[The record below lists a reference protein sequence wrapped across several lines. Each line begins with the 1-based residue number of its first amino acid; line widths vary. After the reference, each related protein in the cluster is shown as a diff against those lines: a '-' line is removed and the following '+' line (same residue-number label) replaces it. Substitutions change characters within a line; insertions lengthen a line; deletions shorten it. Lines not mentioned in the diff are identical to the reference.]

1 MLKMFRRF
9 FWLVLGFVLGLS
21 SSWAFSRRVRRVA
34 QRYVPAEV
42 ADRWSGTMRAAVMVE
57 PETTLRSSRFP
68 LTRTLTWVPPTS
80 ITRIWGLDFVIPAKR
95 PPPAPRSDTAP
106 D

>member
-9 FWLVLGFVLGLS
+9 FWLVLGFVLGAG

-42 ADRWSGTMRAAVMVE
+42 ADRWSGTMRAAVTEGRDAMRARE
-57 PETTLRSSRFP
+57 AELKRS
-68 LTRTLTWVPPTS
+68 VGPT
-80 ITRIWGLDFVIPAKR
+80 GGK
-95 PPPAPRSDTAP
+95 
-106 D
+106 